1 MEKYQHLSSPVNSD
15 HESTD
20 SEIVFL
26 KKPTKDRLAP
36 TTSTQEPQDMEL
48 DSEVER
54 SKQDRIVRRE
64 TVRTLTTSPEVGP
77 ASLRCCGSAGEGAG
91 VRPTADSRGP
101 PGGREDGVAS
111 QPGAATPT
119 SLYYNLPYSQLTKLQ
134 PIQKCLACAVFKAP
148 KFTHTTPILKSLH
161 WLKINQR
168 MARWL
173 TGRASD

>member
-15 HESTD
+15 HESAD

-64 TVRTLTTSPEVGP
+64 TVRILTTSPEVGP
-77 ASLRCCGSAGEGAG
+77 ASLRCCGSAGEEAG
-91 VRPTADSRGP
+91 VRPTAHSRGP

-111 QPGAATPT
+111 QPGAATST
-119 SLYYNLPYSQLTKLQ
+119 LLSVRQATFL
-134 PIQKCLACAVFKAP
+134 
-148 KFTHTTPILKSLH
+148 PILVFLGLFVLDL
-161 WLKINQR
+161 W
-168 MARWL
+168 ARSVVV
-173 TGRASD
+173 RDSPASAST